1 MAAACGCNAI
11 QMSCGSFQLRKEW
24 NSGNWTE
31 GRYRSFVTSTLR
43 SGARRWPPKFETLN
57 SAKTEK
63 RVNTKTGRVAQ
74 HYLCNHCCN
83 EFPAKDVQ
91 VDHIMPVVEPS
102 KGFKTWDDF
111 IDKLYCEKDNLQVL
125 CKPCHLIKSNL
136 EKQEKKNANK

>member
-1 MAAACGCNAI
+1 MN
-11 QMSCGSFQLRKEW
+11 CGSFLLAKRKEW

-57 SAKTEK
+57 AAKTEK
-63 RVNTKTGRVAQ
+63 RVNSKTGRLAQ
-74 HYLCNHCCN
+74 HFLCNGCGE

-91 VDHIMPVVEPS
+91 VDHINPVVSPS

-125 CKPCHLIKSNL
+125 CLACHKKKTAD
-136 EKQEKKNANK
+136 EKQEKKNANQ